1 MTRITSVLATA
12 LLAAGLSTQAFA
24 AEMPTSGIYLP
35 DGASRQDVQRVLGD
49 VGFGSIKVIAQRGR
63 VFDVTA
69 SWEGKMVDL
78 RVHSGNSNGAGW
90 GSITAK

>member
-24 AEMPTSGIYLP
+24 AEMPTSGIFN
-35 DGASRQDVQRVLGD
+35 DEEASRQDVQRVLGD
-49 VGFGSIKVIAQRGR
+49 LGYGSIKVIAQRGR

-78 RVHSGNSNGAGW
+78 RVHSGTTNGGW
-90 GSITAK
+90 GSIAAK

>member
-24 AEMPTSGIYLP
+24 ADMPTSGIFL
-35 DGASRQDVQRVLGD
+35 DEDASRHDVQRVLGD
-49 VGFGSIKVIAQRGR
+49 LGFGSIKVIAQRGR
-63 VFDVTA
+63 VFDVVAT
-69 SWEGKMVDL
+69 WEGQKLDL
-78 RVHSGNSNGAGW
+78 RVHTGNSNSAGW